1 MESEIS
7 NQSASVLYREK
18 RWYNEEIKRDN
29 EGKWARDMWQEF
41 KKFAFKGN
49 VMDLAVG
56 VIIGAAF
63 GKIVTSLVADIITP
77 LVGLLLGGINITH
90 LQIQVGNAVV
100 KYGSFLQTIVDF
112 LIVAFSIFMFIRFFN
127 KLKRK
132 QETEEE
138 QEEPKPSR
146 EEELL
151 TEIRDVLK
159 QGIQRETDK

>member
-1 MESEIS
+1 
-7 NQSASVLYREK
+7 
-18 RWYNEEIKRDN
+18 
-29 EGKWARDMWQEF
+29 MWQEF

-132 QETEEE
+132 QEIEEK

-159 QGIQRETDK
+159 QGMQRESDK

>member
-1 MESEIS
+1 MESKIS
-7 NQSASVLYREK
+7 NQSASFLYREK

-29 EGKWARDMWQEF
+29 ERKGARDMWQEF

-132 QETEEE
+132 QETEEK

>member
-1 MESEIS
+1 MRLSFF
-7 NQSASVLYREK
+7 VY
-18 RWYNEEIKRDN
+18 
-29 EGKWARDMWQEF
+29 GKNVTIGKLRKGARYMWQEF

-77 LVGLLLGGINITH
+77 FVGLLLGGINITH

-100 KYGSFLQTIVDF
+100 KYGSFLQTIIDF
-112 LIVAFSIFMFIRFFN
+112 VIVAFSIFLFIRFFS
-127 KLKRK
+127 KLKKKEEIEEK
-132 QETEEE
+132 QEL
-138 QEEPKPSR
+138 KLSR

-159 QGIQRETDK
+159 QGMQRETDK

>member
-1 MESEIS
+1 M
-7 NQSASVLYREK
+7 ASSLFFYFEK
-18 RWYNEEIKRDN
+18 GCTIVKLRKGVRY
-29 EGKWARDMWQEF
+29 MWQEF

-112 LIVAFSIFMFIRFFN
+112 LIVAFSIFLFIRFFN
-127 KLKRK
+127 KVKRK
-132 QETEEE
+132 EEAE
-138 QEEPKPSR
+138 EKQEEPKPSR

>member
-1 MESEIS
+1 
-7 NQSASVLYREK
+7 
-18 RWYNEEIKRDN
+18 
-29 EGKWARDMWQEF
+29 MWQEF

-132 QETEEE
+132 QETEEKK
-138 QEEPKPSR
+138 EESKPSR

>member
-1 MESEIS
+1 
-7 NQSASVLYREK
+7 
-18 RWYNEEIKRDN
+18 
-29 EGKWARDMWQEF
+29 MWQEF

-112 LIVAFSIFMFIRFFN
+112 LIVAFSIFLFIRFFN
-127 KLKRK
+127 KVKRK
-132 QETEEE
+132 EEAE
-138 QEEPKPSR
+138 EKQEEPKPSR

>member
-1 MESEIS
+1 
-7 NQSASVLYREK
+7 
-18 RWYNEEIKRDN
+18 
-29 EGKWARDMWQEF
+29 MWQEF

-90 LQIQVGNAVV
+90 LQIQVGNAIV

-132 QETEEE
+132 QETEEK

>member
-1 MESEIS
+1 
-7 NQSASVLYREK
+7 
-18 RWYNEEIKRDN
+18 
-29 EGKWARDMWQEF
+29 MWQEF

-77 LVGLLLGGINITH
+77 FVGLLLGGINITH

-100 KYGSFLQTIVDF
+100 KYGSFLQTIIDF
-112 LIVAFSIFMFIRFFN
+112 VIVAFSIFLFIRFFS
-127 KLKRK
+127 KLKKKEEIEEK
-132 QETEEE
+132 QEL
-138 QEEPKPSR
+138 KLSR

-159 QGIQRETDK
+159 QGMQRETDK

>member
-7 NQSASVLYREK
+7 KQSASFLYREK
-18 RWYNEEIKRDN
+18 RWYNEEIKTDN
-29 EGKWARDMWQEF
+29 ERKWARDMWQEF

-132 QETEEE
+132 QETEEK

-159 QGIQRETDK
+159 QGIHRETDK

>member
-1 MESEIS
+1 
-7 NQSASVLYREK
+7 
-18 RWYNEEIKRDN
+18 
-29 EGKWARDMWQEF
+29 MWQEF

-112 LIVAFSIFMFIRFFN
+112 LIVAFSIFLFIRFFN
-127 KLKRK
+127 KVKRK
-132 QETEEE
+132 EEAE
-138 QEEPKPSR
+138 EKQEEPKPSR

-159 QGIQRETDK
+159 QGIHRETDK